1 MKKLIL
7 FFSLC
12 MFTTSLT
19 AQIKLVS
26 SSPADGDFAVN
37 QDSIVLEFNLP
48 VMIDPEDPEWSG
60 FYFFIEPEE
69 KVTLDSITVSED
81 YTKVTFHVQLEDDTD
96 YIAILE
102 KVIGINGE
110 NLESPH
116 IIQFTTADQAGEFTV
131 SGQLTPAE
139 LDKLKSTSDSYNGV
153 VVVLSPNPFDL
164 DLDYDDDY
172 EYDED
177 YSEEEEFIPL
187 FATTVDTLTG
197 EYEISGVREGT
208 YYPVG
213 INIFQIHEQDFY
225 YDFFLPDIYYYDA
238 NGDLIPDSILVNT
251 ETTSDNM
258 MAEIDLI
265 LFDLSPITF
274 SEAVTLAENLISGE
288 ENEPVIMGGA
298 TSYFMMDYYYYE
310 KSFKRNESGAF
321 STSLLR
327 NPTLKIRI
335 PDKFTQS
342 QLKAKSDEPDIIDVF
357 SDPSGY
363 HLLWE
368 IYAYD
373 EVIDSVLYMMV
384 TPFGSEILYA
394 IGLEEA
400 EIPEGVTFSDIK
412 PLPET
417 YIDSDAATEIAE
429 AEGGEN
435 FRNNFSGVSGN
446 SFGYWDMYL
455 QILHE
460 FWQYPLDQT
469 PNAPV
474 FWKAEYYGSKY
485 DYISEEY
492 VEDYFSIFI
501 DVSTGEVLH
510 KATSLSEAITFPLAV
525 EMARTFLE
533 DFENDPVIMGGETEY
548 RHEPPYIMYK
558 GVKPVPPLPNNSFMS
573 NQTIE
578 DHNRYGYQSTP
589 NGYQSEWNIYAYDA
603 VRDSALGLIVTADTV
618 QFIGYF
624 GQDEAQLP
632 EGVGFSSVKPLPD
645 TYIDSETAINIMEA
659 QGGEQFRNRFT
670 HSDQNMYGSWDLWVM
685 AMHFYW
691 EFEPNPT
698 VDAPVMWIGQYF
710 GMNFDYET
718 GEYFDDSLFVYL
730 DIETGDVL
738 HMVVSNERKNEI
750 PSEIQLL
757 QNYPNPFNP
766 STNIPFR
773 LNKSA
778 HVNMTIYNMLGQKV
792 TTVLSDIYP
801 AGDHSISWHA
811 TGLASG
817 VYFYRLEA
825 GEVIQTRKML
835 LLK

>member
-1 MKKLIL
+1 MKKLIPFFIFFCLLSSSL
-7 FFSLC
+7 F
-12 MFTTSLT
+12 

-26 SSPADGDFAVN
+26 SSPANGDFAVE

-48 VMIDPEDPEWSG
+48 VYIDTEYPEASG
-60 FYFFIEPEE
+60 FYFFIEPEHG
-69 KVTLDSITVSED
+69 VYLDSVTVSENN
-81 YTKVTFHVQLEDDTD
+81 TKVTFHGQLADDTD

-102 KVIGINGE
+102 KVIGMNGE
-110 NLESPH
+110 SLESPH

-131 SGQLTPAE
+131 SGKLTTAE

-153 VVVLSPNPFDL
+153 VVVLSPAPFDL
-164 DLDYDDDY
+164 DLNYDDDY
-172 EYDED
+172 EYEED

-213 INIFQIHEQDFY
+213 INIFQIQDQEIY
-225 YDFFLPDIYYYDA
+225 YDFFFPDIYYYDA

-251 ETTSDNM
+251 ETTTDNM
-258 MAEIDLI
+258 MADIDLI

-274 SEAVTLAENLISGE
+274 SEAKILAENLISGE
-288 ENEPVIMGGA
+288 VIDPIIMGGA
-298 TSYFMMDYYYYE
+298 TSYFMMDYYYE
-310 KSFKRNESGAF
+310 ETFKRNESGAF

-327 NPTLKIRI
+327 NPAIKIRI

-342 QLKAKSDEPDIIDVF
+342 QLKAKSDEPDIIDIF
-357 SDPSGY
+357 SEPSGY

-368 IYAYD
+368 VFVYD
-373 EVIDSVLYMMV
+373 EEVDSVLYLMV
-384 TPFGSEILYA
+384 TPFGSEILFS
-394 IGLEEA
+394 IGIEEA
-400 EIPEGVTFSDIK
+400 PEGVNFSDIK

-417 YIDSDAATEIAE
+417 YIDSDAAAEIAE
-429 AEGGEN
+429 AEGGMN
-435 FRNNFSGVSGN
+435 FRNNFSGMTEN
-446 SFGYWDMYL
+446 SYGYWDMYL

-460 FWQYPLDQT
+460 FWTYTPDPT

-485 DYISEEY
+485 DYNSDEY
-492 VEDYFSIFI
+492 VEDYFTIFI
-501 DVSTGEVLH
+501 DVSTGEVLY
-510 KATSLSEAITFPLAV
+510 KETSLSEAITFPQAV
-525 EMARTFLE
+525 EMAQTFLE

-558 GVKPVPPLPNNSFMS
+558 GVKPVPPPLNNSFMS
-573 NQTIE
+573 NQTVE

-603 VRDSALGLIVTADTV
+603 VRDSALGVMVTADTV
-618 QFIGYF
+618 EFLGYF

-632 EGVGFSSVKPLPD
+632 EGVGFGSLKPLPE
-645 TYIDSETAINIMEA
+645 TYIDSETAVNIMEA

-670 HSDQNMYGSWDLWVM
+670 HSDQQMYGSWDMWLM
-685 AMHFYW
+685 AMHYYW
-691 EFEPNPT
+691 EYEPNPT
-698 VDAPVMWIGQYF
+698 EDAPVMWVGQYYGSAYGF
-710 GMNFDYET
+710 ET
-718 GEYFDDSLFVYL
+718 DEYIEDSLFVFL

-738 HMVVSNERKNEI
+738 HMVVSNEEK
-750 PSEIQLL
+750 PDVPDQIQLL

-766 STNIPFR
+766 STNIPFE
-773 LNKSA
+773 LNQASR
-778 HVNMTIYNMLGQKV
+778 VELSIYNMLGQKV
-792 TTVLSDIYP
+792 STLANDAYP
-801 AGDHSISWHA
+801 AGSHTLTWNAS
-811 TGLASG
+811 GFASG

-825 GEVIQTRKML
+825 GGVVQTRKLML
-835 LLK
+835 LK

>member
-1 MKKLIL
+1 MKKLIPFFIFFCLLSSSL
-7 FFSLC
+7 F
-12 MFTTSLT
+12 

-26 SSPADGDFAVN
+26 SSPANGDFAVE

-48 VMIDPEDPEWSG
+48 VYIDTEYPEASG
-60 FYFFIEPEE
+60 FYFFIEPEHG
-69 KVTLDSITVSED
+69 VYLDSVTVSENN
-81 YTKVTFHVQLEDDTD
+81 TKVTFHGQLADDTD

-102 KVIGINGE
+102 KVIGMNGE
-110 NLESPH
+110 SLESPH

-131 SGQLTPAE
+131 SGKLTTAE

-153 VVVLSPNPFDL
+153 VVVLSPAPFDL
-164 DLDYDDDY
+164 DLNYDDDY
-172 EYDED
+172 EYEED

-213 INIFQIHEQDFY
+213 INIFQIQDQEIY
-225 YDFFLPDIYYYDA
+225 YDFFFPDIYYYDA

-251 ETTSDNM
+251 ETTTDNM
-258 MAEIDLI
+258 MADIDLI

-274 SEAVTLAENLISGE
+274 SEAKILAENLISGE
-288 ENEPVIMGGA
+288 VIDPIIMGGA
-298 TSYFMMDYYYYE
+298 TSYFMMDYYYE
-310 KSFKRNESGAF
+310 ETFKRNESGAF

-327 NPTLKIRI
+327 NPAIKIRI

-342 QLKAKSDEPDIIDVF
+342 QLKAKSDEPDIIDIF
-357 SDPSGY
+357 SEPSGY

-368 IYAYD
+368 VFVYD
-373 EVIDSVLYMMV
+373 EEVDSVLYLMV
-384 TPFGSEILYA
+384 TPFGSEILHS
-394 IGLEEA
+394 IGIEEA
-400 EIPEGVTFSDIK
+400 PEGVTFSDIK

-417 YIDSDAATEIAE
+417 YIDSDAAAEIAE
-429 AEGGEN
+429 AEGGMN
-435 FRNNFSGVSGN
+435 FRNNFSGMTEN
-446 SFGYWDMYL
+446 SYGYWDMYL

-460 FWQYPLDQT
+460 FWTYTPDPT

-485 DYISEEY
+485 DYNSDEY
-492 VEDYFSIFI
+492 VEDYFTIFI
-501 DVSTGEVLH
+501 DVSTGEVLY
-510 KATSLSEAITFPLAV
+510 KETSLSEAITFPQAV
-525 EMARTFLE
+525 EMAQTFLE

-558 GVKPVPPLPNNSFMS
+558 GVKPVPPPLNNSFMS
-573 NQTIE
+573 NQTVE

-603 VRDSALGLIVTADTV
+603 VRDSALGVMVTADTV
-618 QFIGYF
+618 EFLGYF

-632 EGVGFSSVKPLPD
+632 EGVGFGSLKPLPE
-645 TYIDSETAINIMEA
+645 TYIDSETAVNIMEA

-670 HSDQNMYGSWDLWVM
+670 HSDQQMYGSWDMWLM
-685 AMHFYW
+685 AMHYYW
-691 EFEPNPT
+691 EYEPNPT
-698 VDAPVMWIGQYF
+698 EDAPVMWVGQYYGSAYGF
-710 GMNFDYET
+710 ET
-718 GEYFDDSLFVYL
+718 DEYIEDSLFVFL

-738 HMVVSNERKNEI
+738 HMVVSNEEK
-750 PSEIQLL
+750 PDVPDQIQLL

-766 STNIPFR
+766 STNIPFE
-773 LNKSA
+773 LNQASR
-778 HVNMTIYNMLGQKV
+778 VELSIYNMLGQKV
-792 TTVLSDIYP
+792 STLANDAYP
-801 AGDHSISWHA
+801 AGSHTLTWNAS
-811 TGLASG
+811 GFASG

-825 GEVIQTRKML
+825 GGVVQTRKLML
-835 LLK
+835 LK

>member
-1 MKKLIL
+1 MKKLIPFFIFFCLLSSSL
-7 FFSLC
+7 F
-12 MFTTSLT
+12 

-26 SSPADGDFAVN
+26 SSPANGDFAVE

-48 VMIDPEDPEWSG
+48 VYIDTEYPEASG
-60 FYFFIEPEE
+60 FYFFIEPEHG
-69 KVTLDSITVSED
+69 VYLDSVTVSENN
-81 YTKVTFHVQLEDDTD
+81 TKVTFHGQLADDTD

-102 KVIGINGE
+102 KVIGMNGE
-110 NLESPH
+110 SLESPH

-131 SGQLTPAE
+131 SGKLTTAE

-153 VVVLSPNPFDL
+153 VVVLSPAPFDL
-164 DLDYDDDY
+164 DLNYDDDY
-172 EYDED
+172 EYEED

-213 INIFQIHEQDFY
+213 INIFQIQDQEIY
-225 YDFFLPDIYYYDA
+225 YDFFFPDIYYYDA

-251 ETTSDNM
+251 ETTTDNM
-258 MAEIDLI
+258 MADIDLI

-274 SEAVTLAENLISGE
+274 SEAKILAENLMSGE
-288 ENEPVIMGGA
+288 VNDPIIMGGA
-298 TSYFMMDYYYYE
+298 TSYFMMDYYYE
-310 KSFKRNESGAF
+310 ETFKRNESGAF

-327 NPTLKIRI
+327 NPAIKIRI

-342 QLKAKSDEPDIIDVF
+342 QLKAKSDEPDIIDIF
-357 SDPSGY
+357 SEPSGY

-368 IYAYD
+368 VFVYD
-373 EVIDSVLYMMV
+373 EEVDSVLYLMV
-384 TPFGSEILYA
+384 TPFGSEVLHS
-394 IGLEEA
+394 IGIEEA
-400 EIPEGVTFSDIK
+400 PEGVTFSDIK

-417 YIDSDAATEIAE
+417 YIDSDAAAEIAE
-429 AEGGEN
+429 AEGGMN
-435 FRNNFSGVSGN
+435 FRNNFSGMTEN
-446 SFGYWDMYL
+446 SYGYWDMYL

-460 FWQYPLDQT
+460 FWTYTPDPT

-485 DYISEEY
+485 DYNSDEY
-492 VEDYFSIFI
+492 VEDYFTIFI
-501 DVSTGEVLH
+501 DVSTGEVLY
-510 KATSLSEAITFPLAV
+510 KETSLSEAITFPQAV
-525 EMARTFLE
+525 EMAQTFLE

-558 GVKPVPPLPNNSFMS
+558 GVKPVPPPLNNSFMS
-573 NQTIE
+573 NQTVE

-603 VRDSALGLIVTADTV
+603 VRDSALGVMVTADTV
-618 QFIGYF
+618 EFLGYF

-632 EGVGFSSVKPLPD
+632 EGVGFGSLKPLPE
-645 TYIDSETAINIMEA
+645 TYIDSETAVNIMEA

-670 HSDQNMYGSWDLWVM
+670 HSDQQMYGSWDLWVM
-685 AMHFYW
+685 AMHYYW
-691 EFEPNPT
+691 EYEPNPT
-698 VDAPVMWIGQYF
+698 EDAPVMWVGQYYGSAYGF
-710 GMNFDYET
+710 ET
-718 GEYFDDSLFVYL
+718 DEYIEDSLFVFL

-738 HMVVSNERKNEI
+738 HMVVSNEEK
-750 PSEIQLL
+750 PDVPDQIQLL

-766 STNIPFR
+766 STNIPFE
-773 LNKSA
+773 LNQASR
-778 HVNMTIYNMLGQKV
+778 VELSIYNMLGQKV
-792 TTVLSDIYP
+792 STLANDAYP
-801 AGDHSISWHA
+801 AGSHTLTWNAS
-811 TGLASG
+811 GFASG

-825 GEVIQTRKML
+825 GGVVQTRKLML
-835 LLK
+835 LK